1 MGFPRLPITEQID
14 LLPTLLNALEGKP
27 QSHQDSLLLL
37 SFPLLGDIEVPTDP
51 AKCSTLFGLN
61 NKPQISK
68 HLLSMLLDML
78 LLPYGALAPQK
89 PSEEDNSNESTVSLP
104 VPPGMSPY
112 TFKRVTEN
120 NPLKPED
127 LEQVIFLFAT

>member
-1 MGFPRLPITEQID
+1 MGFPRLPVKEQID

-37 SFPLLGDIEVPTDP
+37 SFPLLGEIEVPTDP
-51 AKCSTLFGLN
+51 AKSNTLFGLN
-61 NKPQISK
+61 DKPQISK

-78 LLPYGALAPQK
+78 LLPYGALTPQK
-89 PSEEDNSNESTVSLP
+89 PTEEDNTSESNVSLP

-120 NPLKPED
+120 NPLKPEE
-127 LEQVIFLFAT
+127 LEQVMNVFIT